1 MNSVDVA
8 VGSSLLFH
16 LNWVHRCCLVFF
28 FFFSNH
34 EEQLRAVSL
43 EPTFLTDGGALVPYE
58 ISESTAACEDE
69 NVPCKVSHSFIK
81 KKKILP

>member
-1 MNSVDVA
+1 MLS
-8 VGSSLLFH
+8 G
-16 LNWVHRCCLVFF
+16 FF

-81 KKKILP
+81 KKKNPSLGNYLLTPLKKIKWLT